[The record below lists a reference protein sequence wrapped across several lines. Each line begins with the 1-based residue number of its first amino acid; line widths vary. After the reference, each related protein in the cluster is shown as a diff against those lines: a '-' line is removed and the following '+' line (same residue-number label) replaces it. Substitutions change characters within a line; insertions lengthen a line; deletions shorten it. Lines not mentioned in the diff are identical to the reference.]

1 MAASRATLTAH
12 MKPDEWKSDPDSPE
26 QNLLAFDKYCKRFWK
41 WLNIT
46 GMTGERED
54 IIWDMFCMTG
64 GEELKDLLDQTAKVN
79 MVHLRKGTIS
89 TLG

>member
-1 MAASRATLTAH
+1 
-12 MKPDEWKSDPDSPE
+12 MKPDEWKSVPDSPE

-46 GMTGERED
+46 GMTGERKD

-64 GEELKDLLDQTAKVN
+64 GEDLEDLLNQTAKVN
-79 MVHLRKGTIS
+79 MIHLPARQADANADPPVQ
-89 TLG
+89 